1 VRGQLDNQAEAS
13 APAIAAQTR
22 TTWIVN
28 WSSFVFALLQSACTA
43 VVAVSGFRLAIG
55 LGALAAAGGINA
67 PAKGFHGNAIR
78 IPMMVLALCGALFN
92 LFVVWHLRRL
102 RNRTAARWRQK
113 PISASK
119 RNSERL
125 QVLLSL
131 LTLILLAAEW
141 FTHPLIHRVH

>member
-1 VRGQLDNQAEAS
+1 VRRAENQLDPGAQAS
-13 APAIAAQTR
+13 AAR
-22 TTWIVN
+22 TTSSWIVN

-55 LGALAAAGGINA
+55 LGALAAAGGIDA
-67 PAKGFHGNAIR
+67 PAKGFHRDAIR
-78 IPMMVLALCGALFN
+78 IPMMLLALFGALFN

-102 RNRTAARWRQK
+102 RSRPAARWRLKPVSAKQK
-113 PISASK
+113 
-119 RNSERL
+119 NSERL
-125 QVLLSL
+125 QVLLSV